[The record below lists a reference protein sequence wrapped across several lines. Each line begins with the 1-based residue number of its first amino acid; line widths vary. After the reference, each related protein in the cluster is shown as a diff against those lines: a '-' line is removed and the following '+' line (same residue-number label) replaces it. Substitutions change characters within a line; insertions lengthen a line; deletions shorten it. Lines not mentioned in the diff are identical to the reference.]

1 MLFHCVF
8 IFCISVSTVLLGKEL
23 KIVTTTT
30 ILKDITQNI
39 VANNSTVQSLLPPG
53 ADPHTYEAV
62 PGDMEKIAQADII
75 IKNGMNLEG
84 WLGKLLSNKSDKAI
98 IIDASQSIEP
108 LRSTLH
114 ANAVDPHVWM
124 SPLNVKIQTR
134 NIFETLII
142 IDKANEKIYA
152 ERFKQ
157 YVQKLDELHAYILEK
172 TRLIPEGKRILIS
185 SHDAFEYFG
194 KQYNIEPEGIL
205 GISTDADVQTA
216 DILRVRSL
224 IQQHSI
230 KTIFV
235 ESSVN
240 PKLIQQIAGDLQIQV
255 GEQLYTDSLGD
266 SISVAN
272 TYINMLKHNADAIV
286 KGLTAS
292 ESKEMRANSSFHYL
306 LWIVIVAMIS
316 MYIYV
321 VKNIKTKV
329 K

>member
-8 IFCISVSTVLLGKEL
+8 MFCISVSTVVLGKEL

-30 ILKDITQNI
+30 ILKDITQNL
-39 VANNSTVQSLLPPG
+39 VANNSNVVSLLPPG

-108 LRSTLH
+108 LRSALH

-124 SPLNVKIQTR
+124 SPLNVKIQAR

-157 YVQKLDELHAYILEK
+157 YVQKLDELHTYILEK

-224 IQQHSI
+224 IQQHAI

-272 TYINMLKHNADAIV
+272 TYINMLKHNADVIV

-292 ESKEMRANSSFHYL
+292 ESREVRANSSFHYL

>member
-84 WLGKLLSNKSDKAI
+84 WLGKLLSNKSDRTI

-124 SPLNVKIQTR
+124 SPLNVKIQAR

-157 YVQKLDELHAYILEK
+157 YVQKLDELHTYILQK

-216 DILRVRSL
+216 DILRVRKL
-224 IQQHSI
+224 IQQHAI

-240 PKLIQQIAGDLQIQV
+240 PKLIQQIAGDLQIRV

-286 KGLTAS
+286 KGLSAS
-292 ESKEMRANSSFHYL
+292 ESKETRANSSFHYL
-306 LWIVIVAMIS
+306 LWIVIVVMIS